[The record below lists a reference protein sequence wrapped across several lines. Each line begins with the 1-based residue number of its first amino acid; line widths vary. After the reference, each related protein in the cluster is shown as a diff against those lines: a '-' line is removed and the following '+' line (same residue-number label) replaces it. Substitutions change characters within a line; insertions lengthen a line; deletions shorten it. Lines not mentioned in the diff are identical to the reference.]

1 MSDEETTAQAKLDE
15 LRAKA
20 TSDLC
25 VMFHYPPGYAYT
37 TGLVKEFVDTIIEAA
52 VLKYDILSST
62 RWQNWNKA
70 RREADQE

>member
-1 MSDEETTAQAKLDE
+1 MSDTDTAQEKLDE

-37 TGLVKEFVDTIIEAA
+37 TGLVRDFVDTIIEAA
-52 VLKYDILSST
+52 ALQTVVWQSDSWKDLLKI
-62 RWQNWNKA
+62 
-70 RREADQE
+70 